1 MVLVKFVPLV
11 ALAAIFAS
19 FAAPSSA
26 APHVH
31 ADVHR
36 ALRKQG
42 TVNLIITMQEG
53 TEKVVSSVKESEFAD
68 RGQKIASLV
77 ESLERNSQESQK
89 SVTSLLS
96 QEAFAREPLF
106 SEYKSFWISNQVYIK
121 DATFEL
127 LEKLVVDSS
136 IAKIIEEPVAEIPSL
151 IGATSV
157 ADASNLTTSE
167 WGLQKIK
174 IPEVWA
180 TGNIGQNVVVGTID
194 SGVIS
199 THEIL
204 KDNFRSSY
212 NWFDPEK
219 RTATPYDSQGH
230 GTFVTGILAGSKG
243 VGVAPGA
250 TWITCKGCTA
260 GGCGLS
266 HLLACAEFMTCPTDP
281 AGNNKDCS
289 KAPHLV
295 SNSWVYLAGDDS
307 YQAAVN
313 AWHAVG
319 IIPIF
324 GIGNNGDFGCDFARS
339 PGDLPNVIGVGAID
353 SNDLLAPFS
362 SKGPG
367 LNGQVKP
374 DISAPGVAIHSAWG
388 TNETSYRTASGT
400 SAATPHVSGVVAL
413 LLSAKPGLSY
423 DQVRDALLT
432 TADTELKLTGET
444 CGKTPDGTFPNN
456 NYGYGLVNAVKVLNA

>member
-1 MVLVKFVPLV
+1 MVLVKFAPLV
-11 ALAAIFAS
+11 ALTALLAAFVAPS
-19 FAAPSSA
+19 AAAPQ
-26 APHVH
+26 VH
-31 ADVHR
+31 SNVHR
-36 ALRKQG
+36 ALRAQG
-42 TVNLIITMQEG
+42 TVNLIISMKEG
-53 TEKVVSSVKESEFAD
+53 TEKVVASVKESDFAD

-89 SVTSLLS
+89 TLANLLS
-96 QEAFAREPLF
+96 QEASSAEPLF
-106 SEYKSFWISNQVYIK
+106 SEYKSFWISNQVYVK

-127 LEKLVVDSS
+127 LEKLVVDPS
-136 IAKIIEEPVAEIPSL
+136 IASIIEEPVAEIPHL
-151 IGATSV
+151 IGATAMV
-157 ADASNLTTSE
+157 NASNLTTTE

-174 IPEVWA
+174 IPEIWA

-212 NWFDPEK
+212 NWFDPQGG
-219 RTATPYDSQGH
+219 ASPYDSGGH
-230 GTFVTGILAGSKG
+230 GTFTAGILVGSNG

-250 TWITCKGCTA
+250 TLMTCKGCTA
-260 GGCGLS
+260 SGCVLS
-266 HLLACAEFMTCPTDP
+266 DLLKCAEFMTCPTDP

-295 SNSWVYLAGDDS
+295 SNSWVYLSNDNS

-324 GIGNNGDFGCDFARS
+324 GIGNNGDFGCDFTRS
-339 PGDLPNVIGVGAID
+339 PGDLPNVIGVGATD
-353 SNDLLAPFS
+353 SDDLLAPFS

-367 LNGQVKP
+367 VKGQVKP

-400 SAATPHVSGVVAL
+400 SAATPHVAGVVAL
-413 LLSAKPGLSY
+413 LLNAKPGLNY
-423 DQVRDALLT
+423 EQVKNAIIS
-432 TADTELKLTGET
+432 TADTDLKLTGES
-444 CGKTPDGTFPNN
+444 CGTTPDGTFPNN
-456 NYGYGLVNAVKVLNA
+456 NYGYGRINAVRVLNA